1 MISFTCVNG
10 NLLKKVDDEANVD
23 DNGGGKLVY
32 VIPIEKEVERGLESF
47 LNRSTQEAIDA
58 GANHIIFEI
67 NTPGGRVDS
76 AKNIGNL
83 LYDLDIPST
92 SFILSDALSAGSYIS
107 LFTDD
112 IYIIPNTTM
121 DASVVINEDVS

>member
-1 MISFTCVNG
+1 MLIRKKTSYILLASIIFTFT
-10 NLLKKVDDEANVD
+10 LLSGTLLTKADDEANGD

-67 NTPGGRVDS
+67 NTPGRVDS

-83 LYDLDIPST
+83 LY
-92 SFILSDALSAGSYIS
+92 
-107 LFTDD
+107 
-112 IYIIPNTTM
+112 
-121 DASVVINEDVS
+121 

>member
-32 VIPIEKEVERGLESF
+32 VIPIEKEVERGLESY

-67 NTPGGRVDS
+67 NTPGGRVDW

-83 LYDLDIPST
+83 LYDLDVPST
-92 SFILSDALSAGSYIS
+92 SFILSDALSARFYIA
-107 LFTDD
+107 LLTDN
-112 IYIIPNTTM
+112 IYMKPNTTIT
-121 DASVVINEDVS
+121 SRRGIN